1 MPTGVSLDA
10 TGRTLN
16 PNPYVTADERMAIRT
31 KKDTEAVYR
40 ALLLPRIIEEKKL
53 RLIRQG
59 RLSKWFSGFG
69 QEAIAVGVTWALE
82 DNDYVLPMHRN
93 LGVWT
98 TRGVDLERLFCQ
110 LMGKE
115 GGFTK
120 GRDRTFHFGLP
131 EKNIVGMISHLAAML
146 PVADGLALAAQLRKE
161 KRVAAAFVGE
171 GATRE
176 GDFHEALNLAS
187 VWKLP
192 VIFVVENNGYG
203 LSTPTSEAIPVEN
216 IADAGAG
223 YGMASVVV
231 DGNNILAV
239 VEAVRNAR
247 KRALKGDGPTLL
259 EMKTFRMR
267 GHEEASGTK
276 YVPKEL
282 QEKWATLDP
291 IERFLPI
298 AEKKLGKEAC
308 AAIREELVARVDQL
322 AEWALQQPEVT
333 GSAEGEY
340 ADVFAT
346 AADKSF
352 DETSGQES
360 EKRFIDAVSDGL
372 RTWMQE
378 TPDSVVMGQ
387 DIAEYG
393 GVFKVTEGF
402 VEEFGRDRVRNT
414 PIIES
419 AAVGA
424 AMGLALAGMKP
435 ILEIQYADFISCGFN
450 QIVNNLAT
458 TFYRWGAPVGVTI
471 RAPFGGGIGAG
482 PFHSQSMEAWFCHV
496 PGLKVVIP
504 STPADAKGLLL
515 ASLDDPN
522 PVLFF
527 EHKKLY
533 RSIRG
538 MVPDGPIRVP
548 LGKASC
554 VRQGRDLTVV
564 TWGVGVHWALE
575 AAEEWL
581 SRGVEIEVID
591 VRTLVPWDRETV
603 MASVRKTNRVIVLHE
618 ASRTG
623 GFGGEIVSEIA
634 ELAFGELDAPPCRVG
649 GADLPIAFSKA
660 IEEDVYS
667 AKSRLDSAIEDTLTF

>member
-1 MPTGVSLDA
+1 
-10 TGRTLN
+10 
-16 PNPYVTADERMAIRT
+16 MAIKT
-31 KKDTEAVYR
+31 KKETEAVYR
-40 ALLLPRIIEEKKL
+40 ALLLPRVIEEKKL

-82 DNDYVLPMHRN
+82 DDDYVLPMHRN

-110 LMGKE
+110 LMGRE

-146 PVADGLALAAQLRKE
+146 PVASGLALAAKLRGQQ
-161 KRVAAAFVGE
+161 RVAAAFVGE

-192 VIFVVENNGYG
+192 VLFVVENNGYG
-203 LSTPTSEAIPVEN
+203 LSTPTSDVIAVDDIAEA
-216 IADAGAG
+216 GSG

-231 DGNNILAV
+231 DGNNVLAV
-239 VEAVRNAR
+239 MEAVRNAR

-298 AEKKLGKEAC
+298 AIEKLGAKRC
-308 AAIREELVARVDQL
+308 QSIREELISHIDEL
-322 AEWALQQPEVT
+322 AEWALTQPEVT
-333 GSAEGEY
+333 SSAEKEH
-340 ADVFAT
+340 ADLFAVS
-346 AADKSF
+346 AAV
-352 DETSGQES
+352 ETNGAAAQSS
-360 EKRFIDAVSDGL
+360 EKRFIDAISDGL
-372 RTWMQE
+372 RSWMRDE
-378 TPDSVVMGQ
+378 PESVVMGQ

-402 VEEFGRDRVRNT
+402 LEEFGADRVRNT

-424 AMGLALAGMKP
+424 AMGLALAGMKA

-515 ASLDDPN
+515 SSLDDPN

-538 MVPDGPIRVP
+538 SVPDAPVRVP
-548 LGKASC
+548 IGKARCAREGTDITIVS
-554 VRQGRDLTVV
+554 
-564 TWGVGVHWALE
+564 WGVGVHWALE
-575 AAEEWL
+575 AAEEW
-581 SRGVEIEVID
+581 STRGVEIEVID
-591 VRTLVPWDRETV
+591 LRTLVPWDREAV
-603 MASVRKTNRVIVLHE
+603 LASVRKTSRLIILHE

-623 GFGGEIVSEIA
+623 GFGGEIAA
-634 ELAFGELDAPPCRVG
+634 EVTEMAFEHLDAPPMRIG

-660 IEEDVYS
+660 IEEEVYS
-667 AKSRLDSAIEDTLTF
+667 ARARLDTAIAEGVAY

>member
-1 MPTGVSLDA
+1 
-10 TGRTLN
+10 
-16 PNPYVTADERMAIRT
+16 MAIRT
-31 KKDTEAVYR
+31 KKDTESVYR

-59 RLSKWFSGFG
+59 RLSKWFSGYG
-69 QEAIAVGVTWALE
+69 QEAIAVGVTWALSE
-82 DNDYVLPMHRN
+82 DDYLLPMHRN

-98 TRGVDLERLFCQ
+98 TRGVDLDRLFCQ
-110 LMGKE
+110 LMGRE

-146 PVADGLALAAQLRKE
+146 PVADGLALAARMRKE

-192 VIFVVENNGYG
+192 VLFVIENNGYG

-216 IADAGAG
+216 LAEAGSG

-231 DGNNILAV
+231 DGNNVLAV
-239 VEAVRNAR
+239 IEAVRNAR
-247 KRALKGDGPTLL
+247 KRALKGEGPTLL

-291 IERFLPI
+291 IERFEPY
-298 AEKKLGKEAC
+298 AEEKLGKDVC
-308 AAIREELVARVDQL
+308 VRIREDLVAHIDKL
-322 AEWALQQPEVT
+322 AEWALQQPEVSST
-333 GSAEGEY
+333 EAKEY
-340 ADVFAT
+340 ADVFAV
-346 AADKSF
+346 AAPA
-352 DETSGQES
+352 TPPAATNNHES
-360 EKRFIDAVSDGL
+360 EQRFIDAITDGL
-372 RTWMQE
+372 RAWMRE
-378 TPDSVVMGQ
+378 EPDSVVMGQ
-387 DIAEYG
+387 DVAEYG
-393 GVFKVTEGF
+393 GVFKVTQGF
-402 VEEFGRDRVRNT
+402 LEEFGKDRVRNT

-424 AMGLALAGMKP
+424 SMGLALAGMKP

-458 TFYRWGAPVGVTI
+458 TFYRWGSSLNVTI

-504 STPADAKGLLL
+504 SSPADAKGLLL

-538 MVPDGPIRVP
+538 QVPDAAVRVP
-548 LGKASC
+548 LGKAHVTREGSD
-554 VRQGRDLTVV
+554 VTIV
-564 TWGVGVHWALE
+564 TWGVGVHWAVD
-575 AAEEWL
+575 AAEQWT
-581 SRGVEIEVID
+581 SKGVDLEVID
-591 VRTLVPWDRETV
+591 LRTLVPWDRETV
-603 MASVRKTNRVIVLHE
+603 LASVRKTHRIIVLHE

-623 GFGGEIVSEIA
+623 GFGGEIASEIS
-634 ELAFGELDAPPCRVG
+634 ELAFHELDAPPVRVG
-649 GADLPIAFSKA
+649 GADLPIAFSKSIEDDIYSANARLDEA
-660 IEEDVYS
+660 IE
-667 AKSRLDSAIEDTLTF
+667 KTLAF

>member
-1 MPTGVSLDA
+1 
-10 TGRTLN
+10 
-16 PNPYVTADERMAIRT
+16 MAIKT
-31 KKDTEAVYR
+31 KKETEAVYR
-40 ALLLPRIIEEKKL
+40 ALLLPRVIEEKKL

-82 DNDYVLPMHRN
+82 DDDYVLPMHRN

-110 LMGKE
+110 LMGRE

-146 PVADGLALAAQLRKE
+146 PVASGLALAAKLRGQQ
-161 KRVAAAFVGE
+161 RVAAAFVGE

-192 VIFVVENNGYG
+192 VLFVVENNGYG
-203 LSTPTSEAIPVEN
+203 LSTPTSDVIAVNDIAEA
-216 IADAGAG
+216 GSG

-231 DGNNILAV
+231 DGNNVLAV
-239 VEAVRNAR
+239 MEAVRNAR

-298 AEKKLGKEAC
+298 AVEKLGAKRC
-308 AAIREELVARVDQL
+308 QSIREELISQIDEL
-322 AEWALQQPEVT
+322 AEWALTQPEVT
-333 GSAEGEY
+333 SSAEKEH
-340 ADVFAT
+340 ADLFAVS
-346 AADKSF
+346 AAV
-352 DETSGQES
+352 ETNGAAAQSS
-360 EKRFIDAVSDGL
+360 EKRFIDAISDGL
-372 RTWMQE
+372 RSWMRDE
-378 TPDSVVMGQ
+378 PESVVMGQ

-402 VEEFGRDRVRNT
+402 LEEFGADRVRNT

-424 AMGLALAGMKP
+424 AMGLALAGMKA

-515 ASLDDPN
+515 SSLDDPN

-538 MVPDGPIRVP
+538 SVPDAPVRVP
-548 LGKASC
+548 IGKARCAREGTDITIVS
-554 VRQGRDLTVV
+554 
-564 TWGVGVHWALE
+564 WGVGVHWAVE
-575 AAEEWL
+575 AAEEW
-581 SRGVEIEVID
+581 STRGVEIEVID
-591 VRTLVPWDRETV
+591 LRTLVPWDREAV
-603 MASVRKTNRVIVLHE
+603 LASVRKTSRLIILHE

-623 GFGGEIVSEIA
+623 GFGGEIAA
-634 ELAFGELDAPPCRVG
+634 EVTEMAFEHLDAPPMRIG

-660 IEEDVYS
+660 IEEQVYS
-667 AKSRLDSAIEDTLTF
+667 ARARLDTAIAEGVAY

>member
-1 MPTGVSLDA
+1 
-10 TGRTLN
+10 
-16 PNPYVTADERMAIRT
+16 MAIRT

-40 ALLLPRIIEEKKL
+40 ALLLPRVIEEKKL

-59 RLSKWFSGFG
+59 RLSKWFSGYG
-69 QEAIAVGVTWALE
+69 QEAIAVGVTWALSE
-82 DNDYVLPMHRN
+82 DDYLLPMHRN

-98 TRGVDLERLFCQ
+98 TRGVDLDRLFCQ
-110 LMGKE
+110 LMGRE

-146 PVADGLALAAQLRKE
+146 PVADGLGLAANLKKE
-161 KRVAAAFVGE
+161 ARVAAAFVGE

-192 VIFVVENNGYG
+192 VLFIVENNGYG
-203 LSTPTSEAIPVEN
+203 LSTPTSEAVPVEN
-216 IADAGAG
+216 LADAGSG

-231 DGNNILAV
+231 DGNNVLAV
-239 VEAVRNAR
+239 IEAVRNAR
-247 KRALKGDGPTLL
+247 KRALKGKGPTLL

-267 GHEEASGTK
+267 GHEEASGNK

-282 QEKWATLDP
+282 QDKWATLDP
-291 IERFLPI
+291 IERFQPF
-298 AEKKLGKEAC
+298 AEEKLGKDTC
-308 AAIREELVARVDQL
+308 AKIREDLVAHIDKL
-322 AEWALQQPEVT
+322 AEWALEQPEVT
-333 GSAEGEY
+333 STEEREY
-340 ADVFAT
+340 GDVFAPSVAT
-346 AADKSF
+346 PATNGSGH
-352 DETSGQES
+352 TSEQ
-360 EKRFIDAVSDGL
+360 RFIDAISDGL
-372 RTWMQE
+372 RAWMQE
-378 TPDSVVMGQ
+378 EPESVVMGQ

-393 GVFKVTEGF
+393 GVFKVTQGF
-402 VEEFGRDRVRNT
+402 VEAFGKERVRNT

-424 AMGLALAGMKP
+424 SMGLALAGMKP
-435 ILEIQYADFISCGFN
+435 VLEIQYADFISCGFN

-458 TFYRWGAPVGVTI
+458 TMYRGGTPLNVTI

-504 STPADAKGLLL
+504 SSPADAKGLLL

-538 MVPDGPIRVP
+538 QVPDAAVRVP
-548 LGKASC
+548 LGKAKV
-554 VRQGRDLTVV
+554 VREGSDVTIV
-564 TWGVGVHWALE
+564 TWGVGVHWAE
-575 AAEEWL
+575 AAADAWAE
-581 SRGVEIEVID
+581 RGVSVEVID
-591 VRTLVPWDRETV
+591 LRTLAPWDRDTV
-603 MASVRKTNRVIVLHE
+603 MASVQKTNRVILLHE

-623 GFGGEIVSEIA
+623 GFGGEVAAEISEM
-634 ELAFGELDAPPCRVG
+634 AFGHLDAPPVRIG

-660 IEEDVYS
+660 IEDDIYS
-667 AKSRLDSAIEDTLTF
+667 ANARLDEAIEKTLSF